1 MTRDEEALAD
11 FSEVCRL
18 NSPNTISLLGFIMGA
33 PNAHLSGTFLGCLF
47 VMYYDDGTDGG
58 SCTSLD
64 GSCL

>member
-33 PNAHLSGTFLGCLF
+33 PIAHVFGKFIGCLF
-47 VMYYDDGTDGG
+47 VSYY
-58 SCTSLD
+58 
-64 GSCL
+64 